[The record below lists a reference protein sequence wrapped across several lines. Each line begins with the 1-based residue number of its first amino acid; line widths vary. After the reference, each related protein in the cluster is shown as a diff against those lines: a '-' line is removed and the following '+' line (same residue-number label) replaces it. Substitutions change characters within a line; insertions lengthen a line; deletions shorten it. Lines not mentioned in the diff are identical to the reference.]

1 MIKAPIR
8 RLFMRTPTGRAAW
21 ERLRE
26 ARWQAETA
34 RLRWTEGPALRA
46 APPPVLIVGTGG
58 SGTRVVARLVE
69 RMGVFLGKRLNAAHD
84 AEAMTRYLETCRSE
98 IPRLWRAPGDVPRW
112 MTRELVDALLR
123 QRRGIPHPRAPWG
136 LKNPRAMFYLPHLH
150 RVCPGLRLIHVVR
163 DGRDMAFS
171 TNRYQLDVLGDVYSL
186 ALRTRLADA
195 PVPVRAIA
203 LWSEINCAVAR
214 WGEATL
220 GGRYLRLRFGDLCAA
235 PVATI
240 EQIAGFL
247 ALPRGAARPLLADV
261 EPPPSIG
268 RWREQDPVLLAR
280 VLAEGEP
287 GLRAFGYVEVAECA
301 ASA

>member
-1 MIKAPIR
+1 MIKASIR
-8 RLFMRTPTGRAAW
+8 RLCMRTPTGRAAW
-21 ERLRE
+21 ERLRG
-26 ARWQAETA
+26 ARWRAETA
-34 RLRWTEGPALRA
+34 WLRCAEGPALRV
-46 APPPVLIVGTGG
+46 APAPVLIVGTGG

-69 RMGVFLGKRLNAAHD
+69 RMGVFLGARLNVAHD
-84 AEAMTRYLETCRSE
+84 SEAMTRYLETCRAE
-98 IPRLWRAPGDVPRW
+98 IPCLWRAPADVPRW
-112 MTRELVDALLR
+112 TTRELAGALLR

-136 LKNPRAMFYLPHLH
+136 LKNPRAMFYLPHVH
-150 RVCPGLRLIHVVR
+150 RLCPGMRLIHVVR

-171 TNRYQLDVLGDVYSL
+171 ENRFQLDVLGDIYSP

-220 GGRYLRLRFGDLCAA
+220 GVRYLRLRFGDLCAA
-235 PVATI
+235 PVAVI

-247 ALPRGAARPLLADV
+247 ALPLRDPRPLLADV
-261 EPPPSIG
+261 EPPASIG
-268 RWREQDPVLLAR
+268 RWREQDPALLAR

-287 GLRAFGYVEVAECA
+287 GLRAFGYVDAADRA
-301 ASA
+301 ASP